1 MKLKN
6 LKKSIAITLTAIML
20 GIPLMRTTYALD
32 KNNYTSQQKIQDE
45 QSNNPQERIIFA
57 IPAIAIAPSV
67 FAALGITA
75 ATGLTIYD
83 IYRVSKSTANEID
96 NAWKKIPQKLKDA
109 DGTVGIGKFD
119 KKLKNGVRESSKT
132 GWKIDP
138 DRAGHKGSK
147 WKLKD
152 KKGNR
157 VASLDS
163 EGRVV
168 GK

>member
-1 MKLKN
+1 M
-6 LKKSIAITLTAIML
+6 
-20 GIPLMRTTYALD
+20 
-32 KNNYTSQQKIQDE
+32 
-45 QSNNPQERIIFA
+45 
-57 IPAIAIAPSV
+57 
-67 FAALGITA
+67 GITA
-75 ATGLTIYD
+75 TTGLTIYD